1 MRTVILTVALSV
13 VSFFATSQTFENP
26 KVYKKGERLEF
37 MEWYKQPDGKM
48 MMNGYANDIDLYTS
62 QLLEYYGLD
71 DVTPTDGGI
80 RVWRAVSYDNSFELE
95 MIVVIKNNSGTILIK
110 EN

>member
-26 KVYKKGERLEF
+26 KVYKNGDRIEF
-37 MEWYKQPDGKM
+37 MEWYKQPDGKL
-48 MMNGYANDIDLYTS
+48 MMNGYANDIDVYTS

-71 DVTPTDGGI
+71 DVTPTDKGM
-80 RVWRAVSYDNSFELE
+80 RVWRAISHDNTFKLE
-95 MIVVIKNNSGTILIK
+95 MIVVINNNSGTILIK

>member
-1 MRTVILTVALSV
+1 MRTVILTV

-26 KVYKKGERLEF
+26 KVYKKGDRLEF

-71 DVTPTDGGI
+71 DVAPTDGGI